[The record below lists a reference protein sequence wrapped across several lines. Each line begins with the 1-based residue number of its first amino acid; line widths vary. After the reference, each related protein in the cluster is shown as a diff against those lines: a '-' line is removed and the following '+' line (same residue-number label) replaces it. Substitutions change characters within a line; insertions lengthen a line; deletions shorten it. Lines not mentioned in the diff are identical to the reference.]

1 MSDLI
6 MIVVAAAAVPFVS
19 DRTVFA
25 RGRLSGLKEAS
36 DELIRGLSYHY
47 QHDKQASELVLK
59 ALNEIKARLA
69 KNQPPRMT
77 RDAVSAVLCELGRA
91 IGDVA
96 FRKGFEAGQEAQ
108 ARFEAN
114 SAPP

>member
-6 MIVVAAAAVPFVS
+6 MIVVAAAAVAFVS

-36 DELIRGLSYHY
+36 DEFIRVLAYHY

-59 ALNEIKARLA
+59 ALDEIKAQLA
-69 KNQPPRMT
+69 KKQPPHIR
-77 RDAVSAVLCELGRA
+77 
-91 IGDVA
+91 
-96 FRKGFEAGQEAQ
+96 
-108 ARFEAN
+108 
-114 SAPP
+114 